1 MTTDAFEFIMCG
13 CIVYECLLIRG
24 LLCSCT
30 EEQFYTD
37 HPTVIVKLLFCFFPN
52 TSVNLHKL
60 NNQIQS
66 YTFKMYFVSEG
77 H

>member
-37 HPTVIVKLLFCFFPN
+37 HPTVIGKLLFCFFSKYKCKFTQIKQPN
-52 TSVNLHKL
+52 TVLH
-60 NNQIQS
+60 I
-66 YTFKMYFVSEG
+66 
-77 H
+77 